1 MGVEKEDEN
10 ADQNFDPGVISKRHP
25 LKRFVS
31 RNPLWRYISKNVPL
45 PFIITEFFFGAWMSC
60 IAINLIGGFADA
72 SNPGIVL
79 YAISA
84 AYMVNIIWG
93 IIDGWSYNL
102 CVTITESE
110 DDRAIHKLL
119 INRDDGSAKARLTE
133 SLDAGPAH
141 HLGPGDKEKV
151 MDMILSSCPHVDPG
165 KAYKFR
171 KKDYHVVISF
181 VMIDVLMATL
191 TVLPFIILKDMGTA
205 LIFSRVVTVS
215 MFACV
220 AYVSAKYLN
229 RNWVFWVAVLSVLGV
244 LIAQMTWLYS

>member
-1 MGVEKEDEN
+1 MGSEKEGEGD
-10 ADQNFDPGVISKRHP
+10 DQNFDPGVISKRHP
-25 LKRFVS
+25 LKRLVS

-45 PFIITEFFFGAWMSC
+45 PFIVSEFFFGAWMSC

-102 CVTITESE
+102 NVTMTESE

-119 INRDDGSAKARLTE
+119 KDRNDETAKKRLME
-133 SLDAGPAH
+133 SLDSGPAG
-141 HLGPGDKEKV
+141 HLKQDEKEKV
-151 MDMILSSCPHVDPG
+151 MDMILSSDPPVDP
-165 KAYKFR
+165 KKVYKFR
-171 KKDYHVVISF
+171 KSDHHVVVAF
-181 VMIDVLMATL
+181 VLIDVLMATL
-191 TVLPFIILKDMGTA
+191 TVLPFIILRDMGAA
-205 LIFSRVVTVS
+205 LIFSRLVTIS

-229 RNWVFWVAVLSVLGV
+229 RNWVLWVAALSILGV
-244 LIAQMTWLYS
+244 IIAQMTWIYS